1 MTGETVECF
10 NCGRPNPEW
19 AQVCRS
25 CGVPLRH
32 GLASAVPEGRVPT
45 DPTSLIS
52 IGAVVATI
60 IGAILLG
67 LFVANLNPTDPSQIG
82 VRPSASPTPTID
94 PSPSGSGAI
103 APSVSAAPA
112 TPTPAPSPAL
122 PGTVAFGTGIDGSG
136 QITGATDTF
145 TPGVN
150 FAHVI
155 TMTEP
160 FGVDRLG
167 EQVVQVAED
176 GTETEVVAAA
186 GNTLPVDP
194 AATSAGI
201 VCCNAGELIGEL
213 GPGNFVLRVYR
224 GDELIAQGPFTFAE
238 G

>member
-32 GLASAVPEGRVPT
+32 GFASTVPEGRVPT
-45 DPTSLIS
+45 DANSLIS
-52 IGAVVATI
+52 IGAVIATI
-60 IGAILLG
+60 VGAILIG
-67 LFVANLNPTDPSQIG
+67 LFVANLNPTDPDLIG
-82 VRPSASPTPTID
+82 GQVSPTPSPTINPAPSASA
-94 PSPSGSGAI
+94 SI
-103 APSVSAAPA
+103 APPASVAP
-112 TPTPAPSPAL
+112 TTTPAPTPVL
-122 PGTVAFGTGIDGSG
+122 PGTIAFGTGIDPSG

-155 TMTEP
+155 TMTEA
-160 FGVDRLG
+160 FGVAEVG

-186 GNTLPVDP
+186 GNTLTVDP
-194 AATSAGI
+194 ASTTGGI
-201 VCCNAGELIGEL
+201 VCCVAGELINEL

-224 GDELIAQGPFTFAE
+224 GDELIAQGAFRLTE

>member
-32 GLASAVPEGRVPT
+32 GVASSVPEGRLPT

-52 IGAVVATI
+52 IGAVIATI
-60 IGAILLG
+60 AGAIVLG

-82 VRPSASPTPTID
+82 VRPSTTPSPTINPV
-94 PSPSGSGAI
+94 
-103 APSVSAAPA
+103 PSVSAAPSVSAPPASA
-112 TPTPAPSPAL
+112 TPAATPAL
-122 PGTVAFGTGIDGSG
+122 LGTVAFGTGIDGSG

-145 TPGVN
+145 TPGIN

-160 FGVDRLG
+160 FGVGSVG
-167 EQVVQVAED
+167 EQVVKVAED

-186 GNTLPVDP
+186 GNTLTVDP
-194 AATSAGI
+194 ASTHGGI
-201 VCCNAGELIGEL
+201 VCCLARELINEL
-213 GPGNFVLRVYR
+213 GPGNFILRVYR
-224 GDELIAQGPFTFAE
+224 GDELIAQGAFVFAE

>member
-32 GLASAVPEGRVPT
+32 GVASTVPEGRVPT

-52 IGAVVATI
+52 IGAVIATI
-60 IGAILLG
+60 VGAILVG
-67 LFVANLNPTDPSQIG
+67 LFVANLNPTDPTLIG
-82 VRPSASPTPTID
+82 VRPSATATPTIN
-94 PSPSGSGAI
+94 PVPTEAASVV
-103 APSVSAAPA
+103 PSVSVAPTA
-112 TPTPAPSPAL
+112 TPVPTPAL
-122 PGTVAFGTGIDGSG
+122 PGTIAFGTGIDPSG

-145 TPGVN
+145 TPGVY

-160 FGVDRLG
+160 FGVADVG
-167 EQVVQVAED
+167 EQVVKVAED

-194 AATSAGI
+194 ASTSAGI
-201 VCCNAGELIGEL
+201 VCCIAGELISEL

-224 GDELIAQGPFTFAE
+224 GEELIGQGAFTFAE

>member
-32 GLASAVPEGRVPT
+32 GFASSVPEGRVPT
-45 DPTSLIS
+45 DANSLIS
-52 IGAVVATI
+52 IGAVIATI
-60 IGAILLG
+60 VGAILIG
-67 LFVANLNPTDPSQIG
+67 LFVANLNPTDPDLIG
-82 VRPSASPTPTID
+82 GQVSPTPSPTINPAPSASA
-94 PSPSGSGAI
+94 SI
-103 APSVSAAPA
+103 APPASVAP
-112 TPTPAPSPAL
+112 TTTPAPTPVL
-122 PGTVAFGTGIDGSG
+122 PGTIAFGTGIDPSG

-160 FGVDRLG
+160 FGVAEVG

-186 GNTLPVDP
+186 GNTLTVDP
-194 AATSAGI
+194 ASTTGGI
-201 VCCNAGELIGEL
+201 VCCVAGELINEL

-224 GDELIAQGPFTFAE
+224 GEELIAQGAFRLTE

>member
-32 GLASAVPEGRVPT
+32 GFASTVPEGRVPT
-45 DPTSLIS
+45 DPNSLIS
-52 IGAVVATI
+52 IGAVIATI
-60 IGAILLG
+60 VGAILIG
-67 LFVANLNPTDPSQIG
+67 LFVANLNPTDPDLIG
-82 VRPSASPTPTID
+82 GQVSPTPSPTINPVPSASA
-94 PSPSGSGAI
+94 SI
-103 APSVSAAPA
+103 APPASVAP
-112 TPTPAPSPAL
+112 TTTPAPTPVL
-122 PGTVAFGTGIDGSG
+122 PGTIAFGTGIDPSG

-160 FGVDRLG
+160 FGVAEVG

-186 GNTLPVDP
+186 GNTLTVDP
-194 AATSAGI
+194 ASTTGGI
-201 VCCNAGELIGEL
+201 VCCVAGELINEL

-224 GDELIAQGPFTFAE
+224 GEELIAQGAFRLTE

>member
-32 GLASAVPEGRVPT
+32 GLASSVPEGRVPT

-60 IGAILLG
+60 VGAILLG
-67 LFVANLNPTDPSQIG
+67 LFVANLNPTDPSLIG
-82 VRPSASPTPTID
+82 VRPTASASPTINPI
-94 PSPSGSGAI
+94 PSGAASV
-103 APSVSAAPA
+103 APSVSAGPA
-112 TPTPAPSPAL
+112 TPTPVPTPAL
-122 PGTVAFGTGIDGSG
+122 PGTVAFGTGIDASG
-136 QITGATDTF
+136 QLTGATDTF

-160 FGVDRLG
+160 FGVPQVG
-167 EQVVQVAED
+167 EQVVKVADD

-186 GNTLPVDP
+186 GNTLDVDP
-194 AATSAGI
+194 ASTLDGV
-201 VCCNAGELIGEL
+201 VCCSAGELINEL
-213 GPGNFVLRVYR
+213 GPGNFILRVYR
-224 GDELIAQGPFTFAE
+224 GDELIAQGSFTFAE

>member
-32 GLASAVPEGRVPT
+32 GVASSVPEGRVPT

-60 IGAILLG
+60 VGAIVLG

-82 VRPSASPTPTID
+82 VRPSAIASPTINPI
-94 PSPSGSGAI
+94 
-103 APSVSAAPA
+103 PSVSVAPSASAPPASA
-112 TPTPAPSPAL
+112 TPAPTPALVGSI
-122 PGTVAFGTGIDGSG
+122 AFGTGIDGSG

-145 TPGVN
+145 TPGAY

-160 FGVDRLG
+160 FGVASVG
-167 EQVVQVAED
+167 EQVVKVAED

-186 GNTLPVDP
+186 GNSLTVDP
-194 AATSAGI
+194 ASTTGGI
-201 VCCNAGELIGEL
+201 VCCLARELINEL
-213 GPGNFVLRVYR
+213 GPGNFILRVYR
-224 GDELIAQGPFTFAE
+224 GDELIAEGAFIFAE

>member
-1 MTGETVECF
+1 MTGETVDCF

-32 GLASAVPEGRVPT
+32 GFASSVPEGRVPT
-45 DPTSLIS
+45 DPSSLIS
-52 IGAVVATI
+52 IAAVIATI
-60 IGAILLG
+60 MGAILIG
-67 LFVANLNPTDPSQIG
+67 LFVANLNPTDPSQVGAQPTATATPTINPEPS
-82 VRPSASPTPTID
+82 PSASIPPPASVAPTATPVPTP
-94 PSPSGSGAI
+94 
-103 APSVSAAPA
+103 V
-112 TPTPAPSPAL
+112 L
-122 PGTVAFGTGIDGSG
+122 PGTVAFGTGIDPNG

-145 TPGVN
+145 TPGVY

-160 FGVDRLG
+160 FGVAELG
-167 EQVVQVAED
+167 EQVVKVAED

-194 AATSAGI
+194 ASTNAGI
-201 VCCNAGELIGEL
+201 VCCIAGELINEL
-213 GPGNFVLRVYR
+213 GPGNFILRVYR
-224 GDELIAQGPFTFAE
+224 GEELVAQGTFRLAE

>member
-32 GLASAVPEGRVPT
+32 GFASTVPEGRVPT
-45 DPTSLIS
+45 DANSLIS
-52 IGAVVATI
+52 IGAVIATI
-60 IGAILLG
+60 AGAILVG
-67 LFVANLNPTDPSQIG
+67 LFVANLDPTDPSLIG
-82 VRPSASPTPTID
+82 GQPSATASPTINPVPTD
-94 PSPSGSGAI
+94 AGSI
-103 APSVSAAPA
+103 APSVSVAPTA
-112 TPTPAPSPAL
+112 TPVPTPVL
-122 PGTVAFGTGIDGSG
+122 PGTIAFGTGIDPSG

-145 TPGVN
+145 TPGIN

-160 FGVDRLG
+160 FGVADVG
-167 EQVVQVAED
+167 EQVVKVAED

-186 GNTLPVDP
+186 GNRLPVDP
-194 AATSAGI
+194 ASTTDGI
-201 VCCNAGELIGEL
+201 VCCIAGELIDEL
-213 GPGNFVLRVYR
+213 GPGNFILRVYR
-224 GDELIAQGPFTFAE
+224 GEELIAQGAFRLTE

>member
-32 GLASAVPEGRVPT
+32 GVASSVPEGRLPT

-52 IGAVVATI
+52 IGAVIATI
-60 IGAILLG
+60 VGAIVLG

-82 VRPSASPTPTID
+82 VRPSATSSPTVNPV
-94 PSPSGSGAI
+94 PSVSV
-103 APSVSAAPA
+103 APSVSAPPASATPVA
-112 TPTPAPSPAL
+112 TPTLVGSI
-122 PGTVAFGTGIDGSG
+122 AFGTGIDGSG

-145 TPGVN
+145 TPGVY

-155 TMTEP
+155 TMTEA
-160 FGVDRLG
+160 FGVAAVG
-167 EQVVQVAED
+167 EQVVKVAED

-186 GNTLPVDP
+186 GNSLHVDP
-194 AATSAGI
+194 ASTSGGI
-201 VCCNAGELIGEL
+201 VCCLARELINEL
-213 GPGNFVLRVYR
+213 GPGNFILRVYR
-224 GDELIAQGPFTFAE
+224 GDELIAEGAFVFAE